1 MSHTPR
7 SSRPARSARWQ
18 NLLRLASVSAVL
30 AATGCAQTP
39 QQQAYHSA
47 LEHARTDPSFCYS
60 HQYDTLL
67 AEAMQRDHSLQSSKT
82 PDRDDKPDSSF
93 QPTMAISVTGATAMP
108 DLSLPP
114 YFHRV
119 CRLST
124 KLPDGKTENGFLT
137 FTYLIRE
144 NKVQSA
150 LTEWYSDAEVTQEYD
165 ATMKQIEAGLDMNN
179 PDLKSC
185 IQRYPAFDAPSKD
198 PIVQQGALDL
208 RAHLVRRCLANKAAL
223 KDLYSDLYFIH
234 R

>member
-1 MSHTPR
+1 MSHITP
-7 SSRPARSARWQ
+7 SSRPARSLSWQ
-18 NLLRLASVSAVL
+18 SLLRATSVVAVL
-30 AATGCAQTP
+30 AVAGCAQTP
-39 QQQAYHSA
+39 QQKAYHSA
-47 LEHARTDPSFCYS
+47 LAQARTDPSFCYS
-60 HQYDTLL
+60 HTYDTLL
-67 AEAMQRDHSLQSSKT
+67 AEAMQRDHALQSSQT
-82 PDRDDKPDSSF
+82 PDKDDKPDTSF
-93 QPTMAISVTGATAMP
+93 QPTMQISVTGATAMP

-114 YFHRV
+114 YFQRS

-124 KLPDGKTENGFLT
+124 KQPDGKTESGFLT
-137 FTYLIRE
+137 FTYLIRD

-150 LTEWYSDAEVTQEYD
+150 LSEWYSDAEVSQEYD

-185 IQRYPAFDAPSKD
+185 IDRYPAFDAPSKD
-198 PIVQQGALDL
+198 TMVQKGALDL